1 MHVTTAVPRKD
12 RSTKTPCLS
21 LAVLV
26 TVTLLSTPVAAQDAV
41 ADFIER
47 IEGVQTPNRQGLDP
61 FTLVEVMEKYGVPGV
76 SVAVIHDF
84 RIHWSKGY
92 GIADVETG
100 AKVDTET
107 LFQAASISKPVAA
120 MAVLRAVQDGKF
132 SLDDDINTI
141 LTSWHL
147 PDSEFTADRPVTPRT
162 LLSHNS
168 GLGDGFGF
176 PGYHPSDTRTGRVDL
191 VCARR

>member
-1 MHVTTAVPRKD
+1 MHVTTAVPRKV
-12 RSTKTPCLS
+12 RFTKTPCVS

-26 TVTLLSTPVAAQDAV
+26 TVTLLSTAVAAQDAV

-47 IEGVQTPNRQGLDP
+47 IEGVQTPDRQGLDP
-61 FTLVEVMEKYGVPGV
+61 FTLVEVMENYGVPGV

-100 AKVDTET
+100 ANVDTET

-132 SLDDDINTI
+132 SLDDDNRY
-141 LTSWHL
+141 
-147 PDSEFTADRPVTPRT
+147 DSHFLA
-162 LLSHNS
+162 L
-168 GLGDGFGF
+168 
-176 PGYHPSDTRTGRVDL
+176 
-191 VCARR
+191 A